1 MAAVDSP
8 EAEASGVLGGIRPGS
23 TLGVG
28 SLPHRDGE
36 SAARFSLDHFDIAVV
51 PRLPRRSPAEQLV
64 AQAIVGA
71 RGVTLGQYGTI
82 AVDVAALDPEAP
94 VVTDLRSDNFAGFR
108 SFLDVASAEGIDA
121 RPVKWQL
128 VGPVT
133 LGLSLTRAGAPVDL
147 AFRVASQTVR
157 AHADALCSALEEAL
171 PNSPQL
177 MVLDEPL
184 MADLMEHDFPLPPDT
199 AADLLSGTMAVVQ
212 DRAAVGV
219 HCCFDAD
226 WPSLLEAGPQ
236 VISLPARADV
246 VEVAGYI
253 DRFLDG
259 GGWIAWGA
267 ISSDGP
273 IGVTATRSWHTL
285 SSIWC
290 DLVRR
295 GSDPSLLR
303 RQSLLSPRSGL
314 AGHTPSVAE
323 DICRSLREISSRVRD
338 QASATRLVFGA

>member
-1 MAAVDSP
+1 MTSP
-8 EAEASGVLGGIRPGS
+8 ESPKAPEGGFLGGVRPGS

-36 SAARFSLDHFDIAVV
+36 SAARFSLEHFDIAVV

-82 AVDVAALDPEAP
+82 AVDVDALDPDAP

-108 SFLDVASAEGIDA
+108 SFLDVASAEGIDG

-133 LGLSLTRAGAPVDL
+133 LGLSLTRAGAPIDL

-157 AHADALCSALEEAL
+157 AHADALCAELAATL
-171 PNSPQL
+171 PDSPQL

-184 MADLMEHDFPLPPDT
+184 LADLMDHDFPLPPDT
-199 AADLLSGTMAVVQ
+199 AADLLSSTMAVVQ
-212 DRAAVGV
+212 DRATVGV

-236 VISLPARADV
+236 VLSLPAREAV
-246 VEVAGYI
+246 VDVAGYV

-259 GGWIAWGA
+259 GGWISWGA

-273 IGVTATRSWHTL
+273 IGVTANRSWHAL

-295 GSDPSLLR
+295 GSDPALLR
-303 RQSLLSPRSGL
+303 QQSLLSPRSGL
-314 AGHTPSVAE
+314 AGHAPSVAE
-323 DICRSLREISSRVRD
+323 DICRSLGEISERVRD